1 MMDQLVAWLRKRT
14 GMAIQAAAAMT
25 NAVGNLRS
33 QFSPQQLYALH
44 TAQYALLNHLLER
57 GDEQGIKLLA
67 EGYQLH
73 SGYNEAWRPQADADA
88 PTIEQWAE
96 RACLHAHETGSRVIV
111 VEANH
116 GGDLAASVLAA
127 AWSSLVAT
135 GKLPPDAEVPLIEQT
150 VATAAADDRT

>member
-1 MMDQLVAWLRKRT
+1 MMDQLVSWLRKRM
-14 GMAIQAAAAMT
+14 GMAIQAAQALP
-25 NAVGNLRS
+25 NSVGNLRS
-33 QFSPQQLYALH
+33 LFSPQQLYALH

-67 EGYQLH
+67 EGYQMH
-73 SGYNEAWRPQADADA
+73 SGYQEPWRPQADA

-116 GGDLAASVLAA
+116 GGDLAANVVRA

-135 GKLPPDAEVPLIEQT
+135 GKLPPDAELPLIEQT
-150 VATAAADDRT
+150 VATAARR